1 MKHKS
6 PLSPAMRVKCR
17 ALNLC
22 ATILAPT
29 LRLIRL
35 KNRWNIWRHI
45 LLISLTLT
53 FMAGYSNG
61 DVKIWIM
68 PSMRKLFNA
77 TTITAF
83 LILSLKNTW
92 INAFSTQNE
101 YRAHGYSIR
110 CCKTVER

>member
-1 MKHKS
+1 MQGVEF
-6 PLSPAMRVKCR
+6 MRY
-17 ALNLC
+17 NLGADPSLDTPKKQMEYL
-22 ATILAPT
+22 ATHSFDKLDAHVYGG
-29 LRLIRL
+29 L
-35 KNRWNIWRHI
+35 W
-45 LLISLTLT
+45 
-53 FMAGYSNG
+53 